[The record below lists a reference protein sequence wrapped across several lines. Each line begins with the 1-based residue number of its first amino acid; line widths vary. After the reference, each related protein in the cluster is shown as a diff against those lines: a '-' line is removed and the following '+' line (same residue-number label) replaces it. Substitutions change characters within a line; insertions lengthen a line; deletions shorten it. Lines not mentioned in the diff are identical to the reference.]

1 MHVNINGQII
11 QGTKEELLGKIFFH
25 AADAQDNLRFCSNL
39 VTEEY
44 PDRIIV
50 SFDPN
55 PMGGTQTYLIM
66 KP

>member
-1 MHVNINGQII
+1 MHVNLNNQIV
-11 QGTKEELLGKIFFH
+11 QGTKEELLGKIFFY
-25 AADAQDNLRFCSNL
+25 AADAQDNLRFCAGL
-39 VTEEY
+39 VTEEF

-55 PMGGTQTYLIM
+55 EMDGTQTYLIM